1 MPVDGEQ
8 RINHTF
14 GLVNIRKPSV
24 PGRKREEYQRH
35 ILMFN
40 YINKKIL
47 SRCHSIADL
56 RRAARRR
63 LPRSVFGYLDGAAED
78 EVTLYRNQADF
89 GRYELLPRFLV
100 DVGNID
106 LSTRVLGA
114 DLGVP
119 YVLAPTGMSRLFHH
133 TGERAV
139 ARAAHKANTMYSLSS
154 MATTS
159 IEDVAGVSTGPKLL
173 QLYVWRDRGILK
185 DFIRRAKDSGYT
197 ALCLTVDL
205 PQAGQRERDLKNGFT
220 VPPQLGLSNIVDTLL
235 RPDWLLHFLT
245 SPRIQLENV
254 RTHAT
259 AAQDLFSVIDYTTAQ
274 LDPTL
279 TWDDMA
285 WMIEE
290 WGGPFAIKGILTI
303 DDARRARET
312 GVSALILSNHGGRQ
326 LDHAPSPVSVLPEV
340 VDALGG
346 EVEIILDGGIRRGTD
361 VLKALCL
368 GASAVMVGRACLF
381 GLGAGGEAG
390 VQRALNLLSNEV
402 RRNMALLGCP
412 SVQQLDSRYVR
423 EIR

>member
-1 MPVDGEQ
+1 M
-8 RINHTF
+8 
-14 GLVNIRKPSV
+14 S
-24 PGRKREEYQRH
+24 
-35 ILMFN
+35 
-40 YINKKIL
+40 KIL

-56 RRAARRR
+56 RRAAQRR
-63 LPRSVFGYLDGAAED
+63 LPKSVFGYLDGAAED
-78 EVTLYRNQADF
+78 EVTLQRNQADF

-133 TGERAV
+133 SGELAV
-139 ARAAHKANTMYSLSS
+139 ARAAAKANTLYSLSS
-154 MATTS
+154 VATTS
-159 IEDVAGVSTGPKLL
+159 IEDVAGVAAGPKML
-173 QLYVWRDRGILK
+173 QLYVWRDRDILK
-185 DFIRRAKDSGYT
+185 DFIQRARDSGYT

-220 VPPQLGLSNIVDTLL
+220 VPPQIRLSNIVDTLL
-235 RPDWLLHFLT
+235 RPDWLLDFLS
-245 SPRIQLENV
+245 SPRMKLENV

-259 AAQDLFSVIDYTTAQ
+259 AAQNLFSVIEYTTSQ
-274 LDPTL
+274 FDPTL

-290 WGGPFAIKGILTI
+290 WGGPFAIKGILTV
-303 DDARRARET
+303 DDARRALET

-326 LDHAPSPVSVLPEV
+326 LDHAPSPISILPEV
-340 VDALGG
+340 ADALGG

-368 GASAVMVGRACLF
+368 GASAVMVGRAYLY

-390 VQRALNLLSNEV
+390 VDRALSLLSSEI

-412 SVQQLDSRYVR
+412 SVQQLSGKYVR
-423 EIR
+423 EIGR